1 MRVAEGVRIAF
12 SSLAQY
18 KLRTFLTVL
27 GNIVAVTSVIAVVSL
42 IDGMDLFVRRE
53 IADEGS
59 NELVLSRVD
68 PIRASTNF
76 DYLLESRN
84 FPDITLDDYRAVREA
99 GLRMVESVAASDRTT
114 ARVDRQGRG
123 VSEADVSG
131 WTADYPEF
139 VDAELR
145 EGRHFN
151 AFEDRNSRAVAV
163 IGTEI
168 ADTLAPGGSIVGKAI
183 RVNGRHVEVIGVFAE
198 QKKVLGQNPNLR
210 VTMPLGRF
218 SKIFGGRRSID
229 VRVRGAEI
237 ANLDELREELHT
249 FVRIRRALRPME
261 TDDFAIVTSEQIV
274 ALWEALSKAIF
285 SALILLVSISLVVGG
300 VVIMN
305 IMLVSVTERTRE
317 VGTRKAVGARRV
329 DILWQFLVESVTLSM
344 IGGFLGILLGFGL
357 ASVISWQTPLPYA
370 VEPWSI
376 VAALVVTFAVG
387 IFFGIYPANRA
398 AQLDPVEA
406 LRRE

>member
-1 MRVAEGVRIAF
+1 VGEGIRIALV
-12 SSLAQY
+12 SLVRY

-42 IDGMDLFVRRE
+42 IDGMDLYVRRE

-59 NELVLSRVD
+59 NELVVSRVD
-68 PIRASTNF
+68 PIRASTDF
-76 DYLLESRN
+76 DYALKTRS
-84 FPDITLDDYRAVREA
+84 FPEITIDDYRAVREA
-99 GLRMVESVAASDRTT
+99 DIPFVAGVAASDRATG
-114 ARVDRQGRG
+114 RVDRQGRG
-123 VSEADVSG
+123 VSEARVSG

-139 VDAELR
+139 TDSELR

-151 AFEDRNSRAVAV
+151 AFEERNSRAVAV
-163 IGTEI
+163 IGSEI
-168 ADTLAPGGSIVGKAI
+168 ADTLFRGGSTLGQTV

-210 VTMPLGRF
+210 VTVPLGCF
-218 SKIFGGRRSID
+218 MKIFGGRRSID

-237 ANLDELREELHT
+237 ASLDELQGELRS
-249 FVRIRRALRPME
+249 FFRIRRALKPLE
-261 TDDFAIVTSEQIV
+261 DDDFAVVSSEQII
-274 ALWEALSKAIF
+274 ALWEAISKAIF

-317 VGTRKAVGARRV
+317 VGTRKALGARRV

-344 IGGFLGILLGFGL
+344 IGGILGILLGFGV
-357 ASVISWQTPLPYA
+357 ASLISWKTPLPYA
-370 VEPWSI
+370 VEPWAI
-376 VAALVVTFAVG
+376 VAALFVTFAVG

-398 AQLDPVEA
+398 ARLDPVEA